1 MEELV
6 IGILHITG
14 RVIAWFLLDI
24 FFQVVCWG
32 IGWATLKLVT
42 LGRHPKKDMKEDSVA
57 YVGFCMLLMVVVGF
71 TIYVYF
77 NST

>member
-14 RVIAWFLLDI
+14 RVVAWFLLDI

-42 LGRHPKKDMKEDSVA
+42 LGCYPKKDMKEDSVA
-57 YVGFCMLLMVVVGF
+57 YVGFCMLLLVIVGF
-71 TIYVYF
+71 TIYQYIQK
-77 NST
+77 